1 MNKNQRAYKET
12 VDSYW
17 QQFLKTGKLEDYLKY
32 KYYNEKNNDD
42 MKVEIAK
49 IDEING
55 DINEQKSSRS
65 RTKGN

>member
-1 MNKNQRAYKET
+1 MNKERHQKDN
-12 VDSYW
+12 VNNYW

-32 KYYNEKNNDD
+32 KYYNEKNTED

-55 DINEQKSSRS
+55 DINEQKKSFRGGIKS
-65 RTKGN
+65 K